1 MYSDGYASSSG
12 QEVTQTDAEK
22 KEGKRFTTKVEQE
35 IMIITSNN
43 WSRRNSNKSSKEEF
57 WKP

>member
-1 MYSDGYASSSG
+1 
-12 QEVTQTDAEK
+12 VTQTDAEK
-22 KEGKRFTTKVEQE
+22 KEGKRFTTKLEQE

-43 WSRRNSNKSSKEEF
+43 WSNNKSFKEEF

>member
-43 WSRRNSNKSSKEEF
+43 
-57 WKP
+57 

>member
-12 QEVTQTDAEK
+12 QKVTQMDAGKE
-22 KEGKRFTTKVEQE
+22 EGKRFTTKVEQE

-43 WSRRNSNKSSKEEF
+43 
-57 WKP
+57 